1 MLSHYCE
8 SVLPFLA
15 QVLPVLVFLLAI
27 ALVSE
32 VCDRSGLFDVV
43 GRGLLVAAGGRAWL
57 LWVGLAVGCLAITAV
72 LSLDTTAVLM
82 APVAISMAKRAGR
95 DPLPFAVTCV
105 WLANTGSLLLP
116 VSNLTN
122 LLSTGSNSPLTGS
135 FASHTWPVA
144 LTASVVTLV
153 VIVAFWPGLLR
164 GRYEVPAPTST
175 PDSTL
180 VWISAVVCVVLA
192 ALFGAGVSP
201 TVPTVIAALLLAA
214 VFWVRRPEQ
223 RRSLSVPW
231 KMALAV
237 LALFILVELLRPLFL
252 DQWMAAALGS
262 GMGGWDLARVAGV
275 GAAAANGV
283 DNLPAFLAL
292 QPAAADHASRTVAL
306 LVGVNAGAIVT
317 PWGTLA
323 TLLWL
328 WRCRVAGVEV
338 PLKAHV
344 LRSLVLAVAVL
355 VACSLTLALTTG

>member
-1 MLSHYCE
+1 M
-8 SVLPFLA
+8 LPFLA

-175 PDSTL
+175 PDRTL

-231 KMALAV
+231 KMVLAV
-237 LALFILVELLRPLFL
+237 LALFILVELLRP
-252 DQWMAAALGS
+252 
-262 GMGGWDLARVAGV
+262 
-275 GAAAANGV
+275 
-283 DNLPAFLAL
+283 
-292 QPAAADHASRTVAL
+292 
-306 LVGVNAGAIVT
+306 
-317 PWGTLA
+317 
-323 TLLWL
+323 
-328 WRCRVAGVEV
+328 
-338 PLKAHV
+338 
-344 LRSLVLAVAVL
+344 
-355 VACSLTLALTTG
+355 CSLTSGWPPPSVPGWEAGIWRAWPGSALRRPTAWTISRRSWHCNRQPQIMPPAPLPSWSASMPGPS